1 MVAVGLAEHS
11 PSTSINSVFAK
22 CCLNNEVER
31 SRVVVIFENII
42 ETNTN
47 SNELLAEKCLLLLK
61 LLSID
66 FIYFLMS
73 HYFPIN
79 FDRDLS
85 RLSP

>member
-22 CCLNNEVER
+22 CCSLNNEVER

-66 FIYFLMS
+66 FIHFLMS

-79 FDRDLS
+79 FDRD
-85 RLSP
+85 